1 MPSIVVLYGYIATGG
16 ALGACLRYFL
26 TSQID
31 SWFGKSLPFGTLAVN
46 ILGSFCL
53 ALVYGLIERQELAE
67 APYRAFIAVGLLGAL
82 TTFSTFSIDT
92 LTLLQSGLW
101 MKAALNV
108 ILNVSVCLLAGGLA
122 MTIMKG

>member
-1 MPSIVVLYGYIATGG
+1 MSATVVLYGYIAAGG

-26 TSQID
+26 TSQVD

-53 ALVYGLIERQELAE
+53 ALVYGLFERQELAE
-67 APYRAFIAVGLLGAL
+67 TPYRAFIAVGLLGAL

-92 LTLLQSGLW
+92 LALLQSGLW

-108 ILNVSVCLLAGGLA
+108 IFNVGICLLAGGLA
-122 MTIMKG
+122 MTIIKG